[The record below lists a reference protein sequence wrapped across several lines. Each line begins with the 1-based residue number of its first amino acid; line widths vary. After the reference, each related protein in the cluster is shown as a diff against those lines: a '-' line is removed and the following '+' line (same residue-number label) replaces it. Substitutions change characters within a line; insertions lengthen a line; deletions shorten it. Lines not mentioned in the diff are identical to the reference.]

1 MAVGAGHSGDR
12 SITELTMLA
21 RLLAFL
27 TVLILSVLPI
37 TTAKAEN
44 QRLLATAKTV
54 NVLTDV
60 IWNKSRSFN
69 STLELSRLDG
79 YLNRTPL
86 NRRYPKFSEQ
96 PDIILKLHED
106 VSILE
111 AETIS
116 LTAFDPEDNGILW
129 TEERPVVDVGNDV
142 ARLIAHFLKAVEDE
156 KLLLENEAE
165 RRDQNAKRADAD
177 AARARE
183 QAAQSAL
190 STRNAREAEEAIT
203 WRVVGS
209 TSATM
214 YRVWVKD
221 EHLYETSD
229 SRNGNLI
236 GSTHCDTVRGA
247 VSTIGPSGIYAGT
260 CTYDLK
266 WVKDYGTVT
275 PGYEV
280 KATCSITT
288 AEIITLFMPTRIE
301 GWSQYLDYTP
311 LKNTPPSCPV
321 AGPNGKVFVY
331 EHPSSANEGN

>member
-1 MAVGAGHSGDR
+1 
-12 SITELTMLA
+12 MLA

-54 NVLTDV
+54 NVLADV

-86 NRRYPKFSEQ
+86 NKKYPKFSEQ

-116 LTAFDPEDNGILW
+116 LTVFDPEDNGILW
-129 TEERPVVDVGNDV
+129 TEERPVVDLGNDV
-142 ARLIAHFLKAVEDE
+142 ARLIAHFLKAVEGE

-165 RRDQNAKRADAD
+165 RRDQDARRVE
-177 AARARE
+177 AETARARE
-183 QAAQSAL
+183 QEAQSAIL
-190 STRNAREAEEAIT
+190 ARNARVAEEAIT
-203 WRVVGS
+203 WRVVGN
-209 TSATM
+209 TSATT

-229 SRNGNLI
+229 GRNGNVI

-247 VSTIGPSGIYAGT
+247 VSKIGPSGIYAGT

-280 KATCSITT
+280 KASCSITT
-288 AEIITLFMPTRIE
+288 AETITLFMPTRIE
-301 GWSQYLDYTP
+301 GWSQEVDYAP
-311 LKNTPPSCPV
+311 LKKTPPTCPV
-321 AGPNGKVFVY
+321 AGSNGKVFAY
-331 EHPSSANEGN
+331 EHPSSANDGN